1 MATKAQRGRSRSSI
15 SSPLSDPLELDD
27 FAAFCG
33 ELTLDSGRR
42 FVLEPFQRRMLADY
56 FRGAIETVIL
66 ISKKN
71 GKTTLMAA
79 LALYH
84 LLTTVDA
91 ECVIGAAARDQA
103 QIMLRQI
110 RGFIGKS
117 EDLTRLMDVSQREV
131 RMLDGEGRIRIMSS
145 DADTGD
151 GVIPTLALVDELHRH
166 KNSDLYGV
174 FRDGLGPRDGQIIT
188 ISTAGDDED
197 SALGQMRSRAYAL
210 PTFEKDG
217 TYRYA
222 RSANG
227 AFALHEWALD
237 PDQDRDDVGV
247 VKQANPASWHTLEKL
262 QIRRDSPTTTEWQW
276 ARFACGVWL
285 QGENRVISPVE
296 WALCGTGDPLVPPT
310 GSDVRIGLDL
320 GFSGDTTGI
329 VVHWFDEDVACIGA
343 ARVLVP
349 PRARGESLRKRDVLV
364 VLEGLRD
371 EFGAN
376 EVVCD
381 PSRNAEVFVDDL
393 EDAGFDVVGYSQH
406 PGPMAQAAERFY
418 SAVRER
424 KLLHPADPT
433 FTRHVLNA
441 VRRSTVEGA
450 WTFVKESKS
459 SEKHI
464 DALIAAAM
472 VHSLAVEELSSAEPF
487 VEVFG

>member
-1 MATKAQRGRSRSSI
+1 MATRSPTGRRSS
-15 SSPLSDPLELDD
+15 SSRAVEPPEVAEFAD
-27 FAAFCG
+27 FCA
-33 ELTLDSGRR
+33 ELTLDNGRR
-42 FVLEPFQRRMLADY
+42 FVLEPFQRRMLHDY
-56 FRGAIETVIL
+56 FAGAIETLIL

-91 ECVIGAAARDQA
+91 ECVIGAAAREQA
-103 QIMLRQI
+103 EIMLRQI
-110 RGFIGKS
+110 RGFIHKS
-117 EDLTRLMDVSQREV
+117 EDLLRLMDVNRREV
-131 RMLDGEGRIRIMSS
+131 RMNDGEGRIRIMSS

-197 SALGQMRSRAYAL
+197 SALGQMRARAYAL
-210 PTFEKDG
+210 PTFEKAG

-222 RSANG
+222 RSGNG
-227 AFALHEWALD
+227 AFAMHEWALE
-237 PDQDRDDVGV
+237 PDENRDDVAV
-247 VKQANPASWHTLEKL
+247 VKTANPASWHTLEKL

-296 WALCGTGDPLVPPT
+296 WAQCAAREPLGPPE
-310 GSDVRIGLDL
+310 GAVVRIGLDL

-329 VVHWFDEDVACIGA
+329 VVHWFDDDVACLGA
-343 ARVLVP
+343 ARILTP
-349 PRARGESLRKRDVLV
+349 PRSRGVSLRKRE
-364 VLEGLRD
+364 VLEVLAALRD
-371 EFGAN
+371 EYAAN

-381 PSRNAEVFVDDL
+381 PSRNAEVFADDL
-393 EDAGFDVVGYSQH
+393 EDAGFEVVGHSQQ

-418 SAVRER
+418 SAIREG
-424 KLLHPADPT
+424 KLRHPADPA

-441 VRRSTVEGA
+441 VKRSTVEGA
-450 WTFVKESKS
+450 WAFVKESKS

-472 VHSLAVEELSSAEPF
+472 VHNYAVDELQAVEPLL
-487 VEVFG
+487 EVFG